1 MFLRQMLLMYLFV
14 CDFVCRASV
23 SQSKKSVQID
33 GRSFQLITADDVSEG
48 SDSEVTLYTSAYAL
62 CAYFY
67 FSHIFSQRDNE
78 DEASVVQ
85 PRGALAGDILIKTD
99 ALLRDK
105 DLMLDRQQDEIH
117 SLQQK
122 LDQLERVVA
131 GGAPQA
137 LVVEHLMRENAQLK
151 HALNQHKAAAAAS
164 DSPLRSTTSSDVQ
177 LATKQAQRLT
187 ELQAQVQELLDANTR
202 YRDALTQSQASSKPQ
217 GVIGGVLSL
226 GPYMLGTVLM
236 LLFAL
241 IIIAFKGD

>member
-1 MFLRQMLLMYLFV
+1 MP
-14 CDFVCRASV
+14 
-23 SQSKKSVQID
+23 
-33 GRSFQLITADDVSEG
+33 
-48 SDSEVTLYTSAYAL
+48 
-62 CAYFY
+62 
-67 FSHIFSQRDNE
+67 SQRDNE

-105 DLMLDRQQDEIH
+105 DLMLDRQQDEIR

-151 HALNQHKAAAAAS
+151 HTLSQHKAAAS
-164 DSPLRSTTSSDVQ
+164 DPLLRTTTSGDVH
-177 LATKQAQRLT
+177 LATKQAQRVT
-187 ELQAQVQELLDANTR
+187 ELQTQVQELLDANAR
-202 YRDALTQSQASSKPQ
+202 YRDALTQSQASSKTQ
-217 GVIGGVLSL
+217 GVIGDLMSL

-236 LLFAL
+236 LLFA
-241 IIIAFKGD
+241 IIILAFKGD